1 MGTRREK
8 AKRVL
13 LLTQKSHSSWCLCIT
28 LRLCNP
34 CFREKKG
41 ASAFFG
47 IQHRQETL
55 NRNLNVVCQ
64 SVTEKKKQKKNK
76 KKKTENPADT
86 LRIEI
91 RLVWLFNLI
100 GGWRFALPFFFIFPL
115 SLSSIRLGIFKL
127 SHWKQGSSRTTH
139 FPFLQEK
146 YHAANTL
153 KLVEEKLEGNIQISE
168 NQNESPA
175 VTSLAE

>member
-28 LRLCNP
+28 WRLCNP

-91 RLVWLFNLI
+91 RLVWLFISNRRMVVRPI
-100 GGWRFALPFFFIFPL
+100 PFFLFFHCHSQAFVWASSSWVTESKVVREPLIFLFYKKNITLPIR
-115 SLSSIRLGIFKL
+115 SS
-127 SHWKQGSSRTTH
+127 
-139 FPFLQEK
+139 
-146 YHAANTL
+146 
-153 KLVEEKLEGNIQISE
+153 
-168 NQNESPA
+168 
-175 VTSLAE
+175 

>member
-28 LRLCNP
+28 WRLCNL

-64 SVTEKKKQKKNK
+64 SVTEKKKQTKKQE

-100 GGWRFALPFFFIFPL
+100 GGWWFALPFFLFFHCHSQAFVWASSSWVTESKVVREPLIFLFYKKNITLPIR
-115 SLSSIRLGIFKL
+115 SS
-127 SHWKQGSSRTTH
+127 
-139 FPFLQEK
+139 
-146 YHAANTL
+146 
-153 KLVEEKLEGNIQISE
+153 
-168 NQNESPA
+168 
-175 VTSLAE
+175 

>member
-28 LRLCNP
+28 WRLCNP

-64 SVTEKKKQKKNK
+64 SVTEKKKQKKKQEK
-76 KKKTENPADT
+76 KKRKKPADT

-100 GGWRFALPFFFIFPL
+100 GGWRFALPFFLFFHCHSQAFVWASSSWVTESKVVREPLIFLFYKKNITLPIR
-115 SLSSIRLGIFKL
+115 SS
-127 SHWKQGSSRTTH
+127 
-139 FPFLQEK
+139 
-146 YHAANTL
+146 
-153 KLVEEKLEGNIQISE
+153 
-168 NQNESPA
+168 
-175 VTSLAE
+175 